1 MFQADMA
8 EKKTKKVDIQDL
20 HPDVVAEML
29 QFIYSGNTPNL
40 NRSAVSLVTRVSR
53 PHTKVHIKVRN
64 HGKAATSTFTLKIL
78 LRHYAKRTFTP
89 R

>member
-1 MFQADMA
+1 MKCQDKVFDCHQFMLSARYTALKLHQYIHYLHCHHPCRSPVFRAMFQADMA

-40 NRSAVSLVTRVSR
+40 NR
-53 PHTKVHIKVRN
+53 
-64 HGKAATSTFTLKIL
+64 
-78 LRHYAKRTFTP
+78 
-89 R
+89 

>member
-40 NRSAVSLVTRVSR
+40 NR
-53 PHTKVHIKVRN
+53 
-64 HGKAATSTFTLKIL
+64 
-78 LRHYAKRTFTP
+78 
-89 R
+89 